1 MKIDKLSLPHPV
13 LGLGDDVKGSYQVSS
28 SVKLGKERI
37 AVTVNHGL
45 VNETIEKLMEDKIV
59 AFCTEINC
67 PQTLFRESFTTF
79 EPNQIIEIDST
90 NLRDKVD
97 VRFYVTA
104 KRDISGYS
112 IVGANPD
119 YQDSTFEIAKGDV
132 LAYGGDTSFIAA
144 KRWEELKS
152 ISSFLVIME
161 GSKEEQPF
169 EIYLNSD
176 KIIVYLSKKDYA
188 VYKRASKHGFD
199 PIFHSSIVVP
209 ALSYALQQTMTA
221 EGNPYENLKWHQ
233 VLEFRKA
240 NDQRLEKIEWSPEY
254 APKIAQ
260 ILLENPFTRTLN
272 RIENIIDTSFS
283 VEF

>member
-13 LGLGDDVKGSYQVSS
+13 LGLGDDVSGAYQVSS

-37 AVTVNHGL
+37 TVIVNHGL
-45 VNETIEKLMEDKIV
+45 ANATIEKLMENDV
-59 AFCTEINC
+59 VRFCTEINC
-67 PQTLFRESFTTF
+67 PQTLFRESFTTT
-79 EPNQIIEIDST
+79 EPNQTIEIDSA

-104 KRDISGYS
+104 KQDISSYS
-112 IVGANPD
+112 VAGANPD
-119 YQDSTFEIAKGDV
+119 YQGFTFEIAKGDV
-132 LAYGGDTSFIAA
+132 LAYGGSTSFIAA

-161 GSKEEQPF
+161 GDKEEQPF

-176 KIIVYLSKKDYA
+176 KIIVYLSKRDYA
-188 VYKRASKHGFD
+188 IYKRASKNGFD
-199 PIFHSSIVVP
+199 SIFHSSIVVP
-209 ALSYALQQTMTA
+209 ALSYALQQSMTA
-221 EGNPYENLKWHQ
+221 EGSPYENLKWYQ
-233 VLEFRKA
+233 VLEFRRA
-240 NDQRLEKIEWSPEY
+240 NDKDLEKIEWNPEL

-260 ILLENPFTRTLN
+260 ILLGNPLTRMLN

-283 VEF
+283 DEF

>member
-13 LGLGDDVKGSYQVSS
+13 LGLGDDVAGSYQVSS
-28 SVKLGKERI
+28 SVKLGKEQI
-37 AVTVNHGL
+37 MLIVNHGL
-45 VNETIEKLMEDKIV
+45 ANETIEKLMDENVV

-67 PQTLFRESFTTF
+67 PQTLFRESFTTV
-79 EPNQIIEIDST
+79 EPNQTIEVASE
-90 NLRDKVD
+90 NLRDKVE

-104 KRDISGYS
+104 KQDISGYS
-112 IVGANPD
+112 VVGANPD
-119 YQDSTFEIAKGDV
+119 YQGFTFEIAKGDV
-132 LAYGGDTSFIAA
+132 LAYGGSTSFIAA
-144 KRWEELKS
+144 KRWEELRS

-161 GSKEEQPF
+161 GEKEEQPF
-169 EIYLNSD
+169 EVYLQSD

-188 VYKRASKHGFD
+188 IYKRASKNGFD
-199 PIFHSSIVVP
+199 PIFHSAIVVP
-209 ALSYALQQTMTA
+209 ALAYALQQVMTA
-221 EGNPYENLKWHQ
+221 EGNPYESLKWYQ

-240 NDQRLEKIEWSPEY
+240 NDKELEKIDWSPEF

-260 ILLENPFTRTLN
+260 ILLGNPLTRTLS